1 MKPIQHV
8 LARLKGVRRQGDGW
22 TARCPAHDDHQ
33 PSLSVTETAAGKV
46 LLCCFAGCSA
56 EAVVEAMGL
65 AWQDLFPEP
74 DSRLAL
80 KEQSRRRIVA
90 TYDYTDAEGAPLFQ
104 TVRYEPKTFRQRR
117 PGKRGGWVWNLKG
130 IEPVLY
136 RLPRVLE
143 AAQAGHRVF
152 VVEGEKDVHA
162 LETLGFTATTN
173 PMGAGKWQ
181 ATYAEALRG
190 ARVVVLPDAD
200 EAGRAHAQ
208 VVTESLRGVAADVR
222 LTQLPDLGPKGDV
235 SDWVAAGGT
244 AEALEALVEAVR
256 SRKQSQARR
265 QEAGG
270 ADGAA
275 APSVGV
281 LISEVEREQ
290 VRWLWPG
297 RIALGKL
304 TILDGDPGLGKSTL
318 AYDLAARITS
328 NRALP
333 TGESPP
339 PGGVL
344 ILSTEDGLGD
354 TIRPRLEAA
363 GADLARCLAVQTL
376 PGESEEEPERVPIIP
391 DDLPLLAHAARR
403 VEARLLIIDPLM
415 AHLGP
420 KTNAYKDAD
429 VRRALAPLS
438 RFAEEH
444 ALAVVVIR
452 HLNKMSGGSPLY
464 RGGGSIGLI
473 GAARSGLLVGR
484 DPMDESRLV
493 LASVKSNL
501 ARKPDSLAF
510 RVTSSAAD
518 ADVPVVEWEGT
529 CELGAADLLA
539 SSSNGRERSATE
551 KAEAWLEAVLAESP
565 FPAAKVYDLAEEAGI
580 AKRTLKRA
588 KRSLRV
594 VAERVVGLGS
604 GGYWV
609 WALPEA
615 ASPASDA
622 AKGANRGDGP
632 LSEDKIE
639 EQTEKELNHAGMG
652 DFTKG
657 ANPAEDPAK
666 GAKLSSGIPTSN
678 PRPFPG
684 DSAHRNGQVPPSGDG
699 WTMLEL

>member
-1 MKPIQHV
+1 MKPIQRV
-8 LARLKGVRRQGDGW
+8 LARLSEVRQQGDGW

-33 PSLSVTETAAGKV
+33 PSLSITETAAGKV
-46 LLCCFAGCSA
+46 LMNCFAECET
-56 EAVVEAMGL
+56 EAILRALKLE
-65 AWQDLFPEP
+65 WRDLFSESKPE
-74 DSRLAL
+74 SISGR
-80 KEQSRRRIVA
+80 KSRRHITA
-90 TYDYTDAEGAPLFQ
+90 AYDYTDAEGTLLFQ

-117 PGKRGGWVWNLKG
+117 PDGGGGWVWNLKG
-130 IEPVLY
+130 VEPVLY
-136 RLPRVLE
+136 RLPDVLE
-143 AAQAGHRVF
+143 AIQAGCSVF
-152 VVEGEKDVHA
+152 VVEGEKDVRTLEA
-162 LETLGFTATTN
+162 LGLTATTS
-173 PMGAGKWQ
+173 PMGAGKWR
-181 ATYAEALRG
+181 ASYAETLRG
-190 ARVVVLPDAD
+190 AHVVVLPDAD
-200 EAGRAHAQ
+200 EAGRAHARM
-208 VVTESLRGVAADVR
+208 VAESLLGVAADVR
-222 LTQLPDLGPKGDV
+222 LVELLGLDPKGDV
-235 SDWVAAGGT
+235 SDWVASGGT
-244 AEALEALVEAVR
+244 AEALEALVEAA
-256 SRKQSQARR
+256 QSCK
-265 QEAGG
+265 QEAEGAGG
-270 ADGAA
+270 GTAS
-275 APSVGV
+275 SVGV

-290 VRWLWPG
+290 VQWLWPG

-328 NRALP
+328 GRALP
-333 TGESPP
+333 TGEPSMR
-339 PGGVL
+339 GGVI

-363 GADLARCLAVQTL
+363 GADLTRCLAVQTL
-376 PGESEEEPERVPIIP
+376 PGERGGNTERVPTIP
-391 DDLPLLAHAARR
+391 DDLPLLSEGARR
-403 VEARLLIIDPLM
+403 VAARLLVIDPLM

-420 KTNAYKDAD
+420 TTNAYKDAD

-529 CELGAADLLA
+529 CELGAADLLG
-539 SSSNGRERSATE
+539 SPSNGRERSATKE
-551 KAEAWLEAVLAESP
+551 AEAWLETVLAESP

-588 KRSLRV
+588 KRSLGV

-609 WALPEA
+609 WSLPEVA
-615 ASPASDA
+615 CPVSDA

-632 LSEDKIE
+632 LSESETKKRS
-639 EQTEKELNHAGMG
+639 EKARDYAGIG
-652 DFTKG
+652 DFAKG
-657 ANPAEDPAK
+657 ANLSGDLAK
-666 GAKLSSGIPTSN
+666 GAKLPAGASEPFSEGSGPQ
-678 PRPFPG
+678 
-684 DSAHRNGQVPPSGDG
+684 NGQTPPGGDG
-699 WTMLEL
+699 WTTLEL

>member
-56 EAVVEAMGL
+56 EAILGTLGL

-74 DSRLAL
+74 QSEPVLR
-80 KEQSRRRIVA
+80 EQSRRRIVA
-90 TYDYTDAEGAPLFQ
+90 TYDYTDAEGALLFQ

-117 PGKRGGWVWNLKG
+117 PGERGGWVWNLKG

-136 RLPRVLE
+136 RLPRMLE

-162 LETLGFTATTN
+162 LEALGFTATTN
-173 PMGAGKWQ
+173 PMGAGKWR

-208 VVTESLRGVAADVR
+208 VVTESLRAIASDVR

-244 AEALEALVEAVR
+244 AEALEALADAAQ
-256 SRKQSQARR
+256 SRKR
-265 QEAGG
+265 ETEKVG
-270 ADGAA
+270 DTAA
-275 APSVGV
+275 SSVGV
-281 LISEVEREQ
+281 LISEVEREK
-290 VRWLWPG
+290 VAWLWPG

-318 AYDLAARITS
+318 VYDLAARITS
-328 NRALP
+328 GRPLP
-333 TGESPP
+333 TGEPSER
-339 PGGVL
+339 GGVM

-363 GADLARCLAVQTL
+363 GADLSRCLAVQTL
-376 PGESEEEPERVPIIP
+376 PAESEGDSERVPIIP

-438 RFAEEH
+438 RFAEAH
-444 ALAVVVIR
+444 GLAVVVIR

-484 DPMDESRLV
+484 DPMDEGRLV

-510 RVTSSAAD
+510 RVVSSAAD
-518 ADVPVVEWEGT
+518 ADVPVVEWEGA
-529 CELGAADLLA
+529 CELSAADLLG

-551 KAEAWLEAVLAESP
+551 EAEAWLEAVLAESP

-588 KRSLRV
+588 KRSLGV

-615 ASPASDA
+615 TGPGSES
-622 AKGANRGDGP
+622 AKGANHGDGP
-632 LSEDKIE
+632 LSRSE
-639 EQTEKELNHAGMG
+639 TEKQLGKARNHAGMG
-652 DFTKG
+652 DSAKG

-666 GAKLSSGIPTSN
+666 GAKLSGGIPTSN
-678 PRPFPG
+678 PRPFPENRDYG
-684 DSAHRNGQVPPSGDG
+684 NGHVPPSGDG
-699 WTMLEL
+699 WTTLEL

>member
-33 PSLSVTETAAGKV
+33 PSLSITETAAGKV
-46 LLCCFAGCSA
+46 LLNCFAGCSA
-56 EAVVEAMGL
+56 ETILGALGL
-65 AWQDLFPEP
+65 TWQDLFPEP
-74 DSRLAL
+74 ESKRAL

-90 TYDYTDAEGAPLFQ
+90 MYDYTDAEGALLFQ

-117 PGKRGGWVWNLKG
+117 PGEQGGWVWNLKG
-130 IEPVLY
+130 VEPVLY
-136 RLPRVLE
+136 RLPYVVE
-143 AAQAGHRVF
+143 AVQVGRPVF

-162 LETLGFTATTN
+162 LEALGLTATTS
-173 PMGAGKWQ
+173 PMGAGKWR
-181 ATYAEALRG
+181 AAYAEALRG
-190 ARVVVLPDAD
+190 ARVVVLSDAD

-208 VVTESLRGVAADVR
+208 TVAESLHGIAADVR
-222 LTQLPDLGPKGDV
+222 LVKLPGLGPKEDA
-235 SDWVAAGGT
+235 SDWVVAGGT
-244 AEALEALVEAVR
+244 AEALEALVEATW
-256 SRKQSQARR
+256 SCK
-265 QEAGG
+265 QEAEG
-270 ADGAA
+270 ANSVMTS
-275 APSVGV
+275 SVGV

-318 AYDLAARITS
+318 AYDLAARLTS
-328 NRALP
+328 GRALP
-333 TGESPP
+333 TGEPSER
-339 PGGVL
+339 GGVI

-354 TIRPRLEAA
+354 TIRPRLETA
-363 GADLARCLAVQTL
+363 GADLTRCLAIQSL
-376 PGESEEEPERVPIIP
+376 PDASESNLDKTSERVPIIP
-391 DDLPLLAHAARR
+391 DDLPLLGEGARR
-403 VEARLLIIDPLM
+403 VEARLLVIDPLM
-415 AHLGP
+415 AHLGA

-429 VRRALAPLS
+429 VRRALAPLT

-510 RVTSSAAD
+510 RVVSSPAD
-518 ADVPVVEWEGT
+518 ADVPVVVWEGA
-529 CELGAADLLA
+529 CDLGAADLLG
-539 SSSNGRERSATE
+539 SPSNGRERSATE
-551 KAEAWLEAVLAESP
+551 EAEAWLEAVLAESP

-588 KRSLRV
+588 KRSLGV

-615 ASPASDA
+615 AGPASDA

-632 LSEDKIE
+632 LSESETKKRS
-639 EQTEKELNHAGMG
+639 EKARNYAGIG
-652 DFTKG
+652 DSAKG
-657 ANPAEDPAK
+657 ANLPGGLAK
-666 GAKLSSGIPTSN
+666 GAKLPTGASEPFSEGSGPQ
-678 PRPFPG
+678 
-684 DSAHRNGQVPPSGDG
+684 NGQTPPGGDG
-699 WTMLEL
+699 WTTLEL